1 MEQFV
6 LLKSLSVHHV
16 SFFMCKYEITPKLN
30 IASMYS
36 CYASLENNSGNK
48 EHNQL
53 HKLNYIFFLPL
64 ANPPGLSKRLSADIF
79 VAPPSSSLI
88 PPVNCTT
95 LVRAGQQRHF
105 QLLIQP
111 YQGRKEVCFSG
122 EWAVGGKGDGG

>member
-1 MEQFV
+1 
-6 LLKSLSVHHV
+6 
-16 SFFMCKYEITPKLN
+16 
-30 IASMYS
+30 MYL
-36 CYASLENNSGNK
+36 CYASLENNSGDK

-64 ANPPGLSKRLSADIF
+64 ANPPGLSERLSADIF